1 MLSVSNI
8 SLEDQTLILI
18 NCLIIIPSYFLIIS
32 PKYRGEIKIN
42 QFYFPSDVQQCQVP
56 PPSVFVLASIHD
68 IYTVII

>member
-42 QFYFPSDVQQCQVP
+42 QFYFPSDVQQCQAV
-56 PPSVFVLASIHD
+56 SGATTIRLCISK
-68 IYTVII
+68 YS

>member
-32 PKYRGEIKIN
+32 AKYRGEIKIN
-42 QFYFPSDVQQCQVP
+42 QFYFPSDVQQCGLSGRVRCHHH
-56 PPSVFVLASIHD
+56 PSL
-68 IYTVII
+68 Y